1 MNRFTARINIQS
13 LLVATMSVC
22 ACILLIDSQ
31 AFAQTTAANQLQ
43 QDQSSQHASISLLP
57 LAEIV
62 NHILNSPDVGESAG
76 FEFVIEGD
84 RDAAGLLSNVTIT
97 QTSGDAKVK
106 QTGDEF
112 VAALNNSRLLSFLSE
127 AKHLRLKIG
136 SSQADVAAS
145 ATYKSESAGH
155 ASMMAHGYEAMF
167 YSAASMNR
175 GRDYEQM
182 YRSLKASSNGDEVTI
197 AFSMPRE
204 TFCALLSK
212 YLSSN

>member
-1 MNRFTARINIQS
+1 MNRFTAHINIQS

-31 AFAQTTAANQLQ
+31 AFAQTTAPNQLQ
-43 QDQSSQHASISLLP
+43 QDQSRQHASISLLP

-62 NHILNSPDVGESAG
+62 NHILNSPDVGGSTG

-112 VAALNNSRLLSFLSE
+112 IAALNNSRL
-127 AKHLRLKIG
+127 
-136 SSQADVAAS
+136 
-145 ATYKSESAGH
+145 
-155 ASMMAHGYEAMF
+155 
-167 YSAASMNR
+167 
-175 GRDYEQM
+175 
-182 YRSLKASSNGDEVTI
+182 
-197 AFSMPRE
+197 
-204 TFCALLSK
+204 
-212 YLSSN
+212 